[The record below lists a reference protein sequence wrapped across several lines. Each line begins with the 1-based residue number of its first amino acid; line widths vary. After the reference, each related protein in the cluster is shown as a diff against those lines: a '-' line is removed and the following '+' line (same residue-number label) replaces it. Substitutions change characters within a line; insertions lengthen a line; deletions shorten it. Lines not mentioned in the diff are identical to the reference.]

1 MRKLSIGSGIEVQYV
16 CALQIEYWTQYL
28 FLRELN
34 TKHIN
39 Q

>member
-1 MRKLSIGSGIEVQYV
+1 MGKLSIGSGIKVQYV
-16 CALQIEYWTQYL
+16 CSLQIEYWTQYL

-34 TKHIN
+34 AKHTN